1 MKKLNIITRQPRISD
16 FNNIIYT
23 INDIIDKLNQK
34 VKFQDIQ
41 IAKVVKDYNF
51 FKEKWVKLPYDRD
64 YVVTC
69 LEELYNILDTY
80 NVDREMTKTLIDTV
94 TEWYIV
100 NLSIHIEEDVSEKE
114 KKQEEMFET
123 IKAQPVEEVAK
134 EIKKEKKKWRPKKDK
149 TNDKKWKQK

>member
-16 FNNIIYT
+16 FNNVIYT

-34 VKFQDIQ
+34 IKFQDIK

-51 FKEKWVKLPYDRD
+51 FKEEWVKLPYDRD
-64 YVVTC
+64 YVITC
-69 LEELYNILDTY
+69 LEELYDILDTY
-80 NVDREMTKTLIDTV
+80 NVDREMTKTLIDSV

-149 TNDKKWKQK
+149 TNDKRWKQK

>member
-1 MKKLNIITRQPRISD
+1 
-16 FNNIIYT
+16 
-23 INDIIDKLNQK
+23 
-34 VKFQDIQ
+34 
-41 IAKVVKDYNF
+41 
-51 FKEKWVKLPYDRD
+51 
-64 YVVTC
+64 
-69 LEELYNILDTY
+69 
-80 NVDREMTKTLIDTV
+80 MTKTLIDAV